1 MGTNG
6 IGTLREKSL
15 HAEIKKWYAL
25 AGDQIEVPVDGFIV
39 DVVRDDLLIEIQTSN
54 FSSIKKKLRTLLSK
68 HRVRLVYPIS
78 TEKWI
83 VRESLSGDSVIGR
96 RKSPKRMSVFDLFDE
111 LVSIPLMLSNH
122 NFELEV
128 LLVKSEEIRRRDGKG
143 TWRRR
148 GWSIYDKRLIE
159 VESAQLFKD
168 SFDLASLIPDDLE
181 RPFTTSD
188 LAHSLGITKRIAR
201 KMAYCLRKSST
212 LAQVG
217 RRGSAILYE

>member
-1 MGTNG
+1 LGTNG